1 MKTVLIASALGF
13 LSAGFCHAASI
24 TNKDSGDVVLTV
36 AENGNKVQITVA
48 SGSTEDVC
56 PAGCFIT
63 TPNGDRLALT
73 GGESVEISGG
83 SATIK

>member
-13 LSAGFCHAASI
+13 LSAGLCHAASI
-24 TNKDSGDVVLTV
+24 TNKDSADIVLTV

-56 PAGCFIT
+56 PSGCFIT
-63 TPNGDRLALT
+63 MPNGDRLALT

-83 SATIK
+83 SANVK